1 MTIIIKNKET
11 LLYDDF
17 KFKCSVGK
25 KGFSK
30 NKKEGDYTT
39 PKGIFRLGNVYY
51 RADRVQ
57 KPKSELKTLKIKK
70 EMGWCD
76 DPKSK
81 FYNKLIKIRKKSKF
95 SYEKL
100 FRKDHK
106 YDLLI
111 LIKYNYEKVIKHNGS
126 AIFLHVAHD
135 DYRGTE
141 GCVALKMNDL
151 LNLIPKIDKDTLI
164 DIQV

>member
-11 LLYDDF
+11 LLFDDF

-39 PKGIFRLGNVYY
+39 PRGIFGLGNIYY
-51 RADRVQ
+51 RSDRIQ
-57 KPKSELKTLKIKK
+57 KPRTKLKTIILKKD
-70 EMGWCD
+70 MGWCD

-81 FYNKLIKIRKKSKF
+81 FYNKLIKIRKKTKF

-100 FRKDHK
+100 YRKDYK

-111 LIKYNYEKVIKHNGS
+111 LIKYNYKKIIKHNGS
-126 AIFLHVAHD
+126 AIFLHLTKN
-135 DYRGTE
+135 YSSTRG
-141 GCVALKMNDL
+141 CIALQKRDFLIL
-151 LNLIPKIDKDTLI
+151 LKVINKKTKIKI
-164 DIQV
+164 K

>member
-11 LLYDDF
+11 LLFDDF

-30 NKKEGDYTT
+30 NKKESDYTT
-39 PKGIFRLGNVYY
+39 PRGIFGLGNIYY
-51 RADRVQ
+51 RSDRIQ
-57 KPKSELKTLKIKK
+57 KPQTKLKTIILKKD
-70 EMGWCD
+70 MGWCD

-81 FYNKLIKIRKKSKF
+81 FYNKLIKIRKKTKF

-100 FRKDHK
+100 YRKDYK

-111 LIKYNYEKVIKHNGS
+111 LIKYNYKKVIRNNGS
-126 AIFLHVAHD
+126 AIFLHLTKN
-135 DYRGTE
+135 YSSTRG
-141 GCVALKMNDL
+141 CIALQKRDFLIL
-151 LNLIPKIDKDTLI
+151 LKVINKKTKIKI
-164 DIQV
+164 K

>member
-1 MTIIIKNKET
+1 MTIIIKNKDT
-11 LLYDDF
+11 LLFEDF

-39 PKGIFRLGNVYY
+39 PKGIFKLGDVYY
-51 RADRVQ
+51 RTDRVQ
-57 KPKSELKTLKIKK
+57 KPQSKLKLIKIKK
-70 EMGWCD
+70 KMGWCD

-95 SYEKL
+95 NYEKL
-100 FRKDHK
+100 FRKDYK

-111 LIKYNYEKVIKHNGS
+111 LIKYNYEKVIKHKGS
-126 AIFLHVAHD
+126 AIFLHLTKN
-135 DYRGTE
+135 YSNTR
-141 GCVALKMNDL
+141 GCVALNKKDFLIL
-151 LNLIPKIDKDTLI
+151 LKVINEKTKIKI
-164 DIQV
+164 K

>member
-39 PKGIFRLGNVYY
+39 PKGIFRLGNIYY
-51 RADRVQ
+51 RADRIE
-57 KPKSELKTLKIKK
+57 KPKSKLKTIAIKK

-76 DPKSK
+76 DPKSQ
-81 FYNKLIKIRKKSKF
+81 FYNKLIKIRKKPKF

-100 FRKDHK
+100 FRKDFK

-111 LIKYNYEKVIKHNGS
+111 LIKYNYEKVIKHKGS
-126 AIFLHVAHD
+126 AIFLHLTKN
-135 DYRGTE
+135 YSSTK
-141 GCVALKMNDL
+141 GCIALQKKNL
-151 LNLIPKIDKDTLI
+151 LILLKIINKKTKI
-164 DIQV
+164 KIK

>member
-39 PKGIFRLGNVYY
+39 PKGIFRLGNIYY
-51 RADRVQ
+51 RADRIE
-57 KPKSELKTLKIKK
+57 KPKSKIKTIAIKK

-76 DPKSK
+76 DPKSQ
-81 FYNKLIKIRKKSKF
+81 FYNKLINIRKKPKF
-95 SYEKL
+95 GYEKL
-100 FRKDHK
+100 FRKDFK

-111 LIKYNYEKVIKHNGS
+111 LIKYNYEKVIKHKGS
-126 AIFLHVAHD
+126 AIFLHLTKN
-135 DYRGTE
+135 YSSTK
-141 GCVALKMNDL
+141 GCIALQKKDL
-151 LNLIPKIDKDTLI
+151 LILLKIINKKTKI
-164 DIQV
+164 KIK

>member
-1 MTIIIKNKET
+1 MTIIIKNKEA
-11 LLYDDF
+11 LLFGDF

-39 PKGIFRLGNVYY
+39 PRGIFELGNIYY
-51 RADRVQ
+51 RSDRIQ
-57 KPKSELKTLKIKK
+57 KPQTKLKTIILKKD
-70 EMGWCD
+70 MGWCD

-81 FYNKLIKIRKKSKF
+81 FYNKLIKIRKKTKF

-100 FRKDHK
+100 YRKDYK

-111 LIKYNYEKVIKHNGS
+111 LIKYNYKKVIRNNGS
-126 AIFLHVAHD
+126 AIFLHLTKN
-135 DYRGTE
+135 YSKTK
-141 GCVALKMNDL
+141 GCITLQKKDFLILLKVINKKT
-151 LNLIPKIDKDTLI
+151 NIEIR
-164 DIQV
+164 

>member
-11 LLYDDF
+11 LLFDDF
-17 KFKCSVGK
+17 KFRCSVGK

-126 AIFLHVAHD
+126 AIFLHLTKN
-135 DYRGTE
+135 YSNTK
-141 GCVALKMNDL
+141 GCVALQKKDL
-151 LNLIPKIDKDTLI
+151 LILLKVINKKTKIKI
-164 DIQV
+164 R

>member
-39 PKGIFRLGNVYY
+39 PKGIFRLGNIYY
-51 RADRVQ
+51 RADRIE
-57 KPKSELKTLKIKK
+57 KPKSKLKTIAIKK

-76 DPKSK
+76 DPKSQ
-81 FYNKLIKIRKKSKF
+81 FYNKLIKIKKKPKF

-100 FRKDHK
+100 FRKDFK

-111 LIKYNYEKVIKHNGS
+111 LIKYNYEKVIKHKGS
-126 AIFLHVAHD
+126 AIFLHLTKN
-135 DYRGTE
+135 YSSTK
-141 GCVALKMNDL
+141 GCIALQKKDL
-151 LNLIPKIDKDTLI
+151 LILLKIINKKTKI
-164 DIQV
+164 KIK

>member
-39 PKGIFRLGNVYY
+39 PKGIFRLGNIYY
-51 RADRVQ
+51 RADRIE
-57 KPKSELKTLKIKK
+57 KPKSKLKTIAIKK

-76 DPKSK
+76 DPKSQ
-81 FYNKLIKIRKKSKF
+81 FYNKLINIRKKSKF

-100 FRKDHK
+100 FRKDSK

-111 LIKYNYEKVIKHNGS
+111 LIKYNYEKVIKHKGS
-126 AIFLHVAHD
+126 AIFLHLTKN
-135 DYRGTE
+135 YSSTK
-141 GCVALKMNDL
+141 GCIALQKKNL
-151 LNLIPKIDKDTLI
+151 LILLKIINKKTKI
-164 DIQV
+164 KIK

>member
-11 LLYDDF
+11 LLFDKF
-17 KFKCSVGK
+17 RFKCSVGK

-39 PKGIFRLGNVYY
+39 PKGIFRLGNIYY

-57 KPKSELKTLKIKK
+57 KPQSKLKAIKIKK

-81 FYNKLIKIRKKSKF
+81 FYNKLIKIGKKTKF
-95 SYEKL
+95 NYEKL
-100 FRKDHK
+100 FRRDYK

-111 LIKYNYEKVIKHNGS
+111 LIKHNYEKVIKHKGS
-126 AIFLHVAHD
+126 AIFLHLTKN
-135 DYRGTE
+135 YSSTK
-141 GCVALKMNDL
+141 GCVTLQKKDFLILLKVINKKTKL
-151 LNLIPKIDKDTLI
+151 KIK
-164 DIQV
+164 

>member
-39 PKGIFRLGNVYY
+39 PKGIFRLGNIYY
-51 RADRVQ
+51 RADRIE
-57 KPKSELKTLKIKK
+57 KPKSKLKTIAIKK

-76 DPKSK
+76 DPKSQ
-81 FYNKLIKIRKKSKF
+81 FYNKLINIRKKSKF

-100 FRKDHK
+100 FRKDFK

-111 LIKYNYEKVIKHNGS
+111 LIKYNYEKVIKHKGS
-126 AIFLHVAHD
+126 AIFLHLTKN
-135 DYRGTE
+135 YSSTK
-141 GCVALKMNDL
+141 GCIALQKKDL
-151 LNLIPKIDKDTLI
+151 LILLKIINKKTKI
-164 DIQV
+164 EIK

>member
-11 LLYDDF
+11 LLFNDF

-39 PKGIFRLGNVYY
+39 PKGIFRLGNIYY
-51 RADRVQ
+51 RADRLQ
-57 KPKSELKTLKIKK
+57 KPQSKLKAIKIKK

-81 FYNKLIKIRKKSKF
+81 FYNRLIKIKKRSKF

-100 FRKDHK
+100 YRRDYK

-111 LIKYNYEKVIKHNGS
+111 LIKYNYEKITKYKGS
-126 AIFLHVAHD
+126 AIFLHLTKN
-135 DYRGTE
+135 YSSTK
-141 GCVALKMNDL
+141 GCVALQKKDF
-151 LNLIPKIDKDTLI
+151 LIILKVINEKTKIKI
-164 DIQV
+164 K

>member
-11 LLYDDF
+11 LLFDDF

-25 KGFSK
+25 KGFSE

-39 PKGIFRLGNVYY
+39 PKGIFRLGNIYY
-51 RADRVQ
+51 RADRLR
-57 KPKSELKTLKIKK
+57 KPQSKLKAIKIKK

-81 FYNKLIKIRKKSKF
+81 FYNKLIKIRKRSKF
-95 SYEKL
+95 NYEKL
-100 FRKDHK
+100 FRRDYK

-111 LIKYNYEKVIKHNGS
+111 LIKYNYEKVIKYKGS
-126 AIFLHVAHD
+126 AIFLHLTKN
-135 DYRGTE
+135 YSNTK
-141 GCVALKMNDL
+141 GCVALQKKDFLIL
-151 LNLIPKIDKDTLI
+151 LKLINEKTKIKI
-164 DIQV
+164 K

>member
-39 PKGIFRLGNVYY
+39 PKGIFRLGNIYY
-51 RADRVQ
+51 RADRIE
-57 KPKSELKTLKIKK
+57 KPKSKLKTIAIKK

-76 DPKSK
+76 DPKSQ
-81 FYNKLIKIRKKSKF
+81 FYNKLIKIRKKPKF

-100 FRKDHK
+100 FRKDFK

-111 LIKYNYEKVIKHNGS
+111 LIKYNYEKVIKHKGS
-126 AIFLHVAHD
+126 AIFLHLTKN
-135 DYRGTE
+135 YSSTK
-141 GCVALKMNDL
+141 GCIALQKKDL
-151 LNLIPKIDKDTLI
+151 LILLKIINKKTKI
-164 DIQV
+164 KIK

>member
-11 LLYDDF
+11 LLFDDF

-25 KGFSK
+25 KGFNK

-39 PKGIFRLGNVYY
+39 PKGIFRLGNIYY
-51 RADRVQ
+51 RADRLQ
-57 KPKSELKTLKIKK
+57 KPQSKLKAIKIKK

-95 SYEKL
+95 NYEKL
-100 FRKDHK
+100 FRRDYK
-106 YDLLI
+106 YDLFI
-111 LIKYNYEKVIKHNGS
+111 LIKYNYEKVIKYKGS
-126 AIFLHVAHD
+126 AIFLHLTKN
-135 DYRGTE
+135 YSSTK
-141 GCVALKMNDL
+141 GCVALQKKDL
-151 LNLIPKIDKDTLI
+151 LILLKVISEKTKIKI
-164 DIQV
+164 K

>member
-30 NKKEGDYTT
+30 NKKESDYTT
-39 PKGIFRLGNVYY
+39 PKGIFRLGNIYY
-51 RADRVQ
+51 RADRIE
-57 KPKSELKTLKIKK
+57 KPKSKLKTIAIKK

-76 DPKSK
+76 DPKSQ
-81 FYNKLIKIRKKSKF
+81 FYNKLINIRKKSKF

-100 FRKDHK
+100 FRKDFK
-106 YDLLI
+106 YDLII
-111 LIKYNYEKVIKHNGS
+111 LIKYNYEKVIKNKGS
-126 AIFLHVAHD
+126 AIFLHLTKN
-135 DYRGTE
+135 YSSTK
-141 GCVALKMNDL
+141 GCIALQKKDL
-151 LNLIPKIDKDTLI
+151 LILLKIINKKTKI
-164 DIQV
+164 KIK

>member
-11 LLYDDF
+11 LLFEDF

-39 PKGIFRLGNVYY
+39 PKGIFRLGNIYY

-57 KPKSELKTLKIKK
+57 KPQSKLKAIKIKK

-76 DPKSK
+76 DPKTK
-81 FYNKLIKIRKKSKF
+81 FYNKLIKIKKKSKF
-95 SYEKL
+95 NYEKIY
-100 FRKDHK
+100 RRDYK

-111 LIKYNYEKVIKHNGS
+111 LIKYNYEKVIKYKGS
-126 AIFLHVAHD
+126 AIFLHLTKN
-135 DYRGTE
+135 YSNTRGS
-141 GCVALKMNDL
+141 VALNKKDFLIL
-151 LNLIPKIDKDTLI
+151 LKVINKKTKIKI
-164 DIQV
+164 N